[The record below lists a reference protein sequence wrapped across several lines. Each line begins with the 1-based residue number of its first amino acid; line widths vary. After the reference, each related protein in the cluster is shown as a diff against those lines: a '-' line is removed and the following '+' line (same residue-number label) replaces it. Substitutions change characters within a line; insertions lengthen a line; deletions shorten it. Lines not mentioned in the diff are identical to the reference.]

1 MKETYVSATG
11 TINLSSCPSKKMP
24 KVLLLLEENKE
35 DQFLKAGCPGSKSR
49 LATNG
54 YECVTLAELP
64 CPFSL
69 QASLLSC
76 KTGMTIAILLL
87 GWCKD

>member
-1 MKETYVSATG
+1 MKEAYVSATG
-11 TINLSSCPSKKMP
+11 TINLSSCPSKKMS
-24 KVLLLLEENKE
+24 KVSLLLKENKE
-35 DQFLKAGCPGSKSR
+35 EQFLKAGCPGSKSR

-64 CPFSL
+64 CPFFL
-69 QASLLSC
+69 RASLLSC
-76 KTGMTIAILLL
+76 KTGMIDNLLL

>member
-24 KVLLLLEENKE
+24 KVSLLLKENKE
-35 DQFLKAGCPGSKSR
+35 EQFLKAGCPGSKSR

-64 CPFSL
+64 CPFFL
-69 QASLLSC
+69 
-76 KTGMTIAILLL
+76 
-87 GWCKD
+87 